1 MSSSVDNADRI
12 EQIDHDNHMTLWAGS
27 RNNSTIFDF
36 TNSLSNGKLKTVFWT
51 DKNGTSI
58 FL

>member
-1 MSSSVDNADRI
+1 MSSSVDNTDRI

-36 TNSLSNGKLKTVFWT
+36 TTSLSNVKLKTVFWIY
-51 DKNGTSI
+51 KNGTSI